1 MNVKQNPWLFFAL
14 GVCALIVLPFLFMEG
29 MFADGLL
36 YAAVSRNYNAG
47 IGSFWE
53 MSFSSTIHTSF
64 HEQPPLL
71 FFLQGFFFRALGD
84 SFYTE
89 RFYDLLMFLLCL
101 FLLLRIW
108 RLFSKESGWLVVV
121 SWLLMPTVSFA
132 FINNLEEATMTVF
145 VLAAFVHLI
154 RALHLKQKPMLHLFV
169 AGVWLVLAG
178 MTKGVQG
185 LFLIAAPAFWF
196 LCLRD
201 VSFWETVKRSVWL
214 VLPLLLF
221 SAFVFYYEPAYR
233 SFEAYFA
240 SRFGKTFSGI
250 LNTSDS
256 RFFLLN
262 ALVQQLL
269 LPLAFCLLLYF
280 IFRKRLKNTTGWKTH
295 SGLILFLLA
304 CGFSGILPLMVT
316 LEQRTFYLVTGLPF
330 LALAAGVWLIP
341 QVRELRYETQM
352 RGGLRGAMV
361 VSGFGLWFI
370 AAVLTVVF
378 AGKPKRDAD
387 FIHDINLVAQEIGK
401 NKTLVVDD
409 KLYNNWGMTNYAMR
423 FHQLAFT
430 TSLESEWVVSLGAKQ
445 DSSLLASEQN
455 KNLRLLRLYKR
466 VPLKK

>member
-1 MNVKQNPWLFFAL
+1 MSFRRNPWLFFAL
-14 GVCALIVLPFLFMEG
+14 GVCAMIVLPFLFMEG

-36 YAAVSRNYNAG
+36 YAAVSRNYSAG
-47 IGSFWE
+47 VGSFWE
-53 MSFSSTIHTSF
+53 MSFSSTIYPSF

-71 FFLQGFFFRALGD
+71 FFLQGLFFRAFGD
-84 SFYTE
+84 SLYTE

-108 RLFSKESGWLVVV
+108 RLISKESGWFVLLF
-121 SWLLMPTVSFA
+121 WLLIPTVSFA

-145 VLAAFVHLI
+145 VLAAFVHLM
-154 RALHLKQKPMLHLFV
+154 RALHLKQNPFLHLFI

-185 LFLIAAPAFWF
+185 VFLIAAPAFWF

-201 VSFWETVKRSVWL
+201 VSFLETVKRSVWL
-214 VLPLLLF
+214 ILPLLLF
-221 SAFVFYYEPAYR
+221 CVFAFYYEPAHR

-262 ALVQQLL
+262 ALVQQLIVPL
-269 LPLAFCLLLYF
+269 LMCLVLLF
-280 IFRKRLKNTTGWKTH
+280 VFRKRIPFGRGWKTH
-295 SGLILFLLA
+295 RGLILFLLC
-304 CGFSGILPLMVT
+304 CGFSGILPLLVT
-316 LEQRTFYLVTGLPF
+316 YEQRAFYLVTGLPF

-352 RGGLRGAMV
+352 RGGLRGAIRF
-361 VSGFGLWFI
+361 SGICLLL
-370 AAVLTVVF
+370 AAVVLTIAF

-387 FIHDINLVAQEIGK
+387 FIHDINLIAQESGK
-401 NKTLVVDD
+401 NKTVVVDD

-430 TSLESEWVVSLGAKQ
+430 TSPESDWVISLTEKQ
-445 DSSLLASEQN
+445 DAAYLASVQN
-455 KNLRLLRLYKR
+455 KNMRLLRLYKR
-466 VPLKK
+466 VQPKN